1 MPTTTEFMKKRTRV
15 KQTRAR
21 TAFGAG
27 LITLDI
33 IIQQQETPSIAH
45 AAGGT
50 CGNVI
55 AALAYLGWDTT
66 PVGRLG
72 DDAAGNAIRQ
82 EFSRLGVSARQLTKE
97 DEFNSARIVQF
108 IVERRN
114 GIRHR
119 FGFSC
124 PTCGNPFSRFRPPTL
139 EQAET
144 VLSKQDSPDVFFF
157 DRASAAILAMAS
169 EFRKRGAL
177 IYFEPSG
184 VGRPA
189 DFAKALSVAH
199 VVKYSADR
207 MHGVPTALRSLK
219 GRRLEIET
227 QGARG
232 LRFRWL
238 GDGVTRAW
246 HVQPAFKVRSLRDAA
261 GAGDWCTAGFLYQ
274 LDWKKG
280 REFAEL
286 GEDEL
291 GPALMFG
298 QALAALNCQH
308 VGARGSTID
317 VDSSAMLKSVS
328 VVQASGTT
336 DAPVGARSVKT
347 TTRGQTVSCQTCLRD

>member
-1 MPTTTEFMKKRTRV
+1 MLTTTDARGEGKTV
-15 KQTRAR
+15 KPTSAR
-21 TAFGAG
+21 TVFGAG

-33 IIQQQETPSIAH
+33 IIQQDVTPSVAH

-72 DDAAGNAIRQ
+72 DDAAGNAIRR
-82 EFSRLGVSARQLTKE
+82 EFSRLGVSGTQLTRE
-97 DEFNSARIVQF
+97 ETMDSARIVQF

-114 GIRHR
+114 GIQHR

-124 PTCGNPFSRFRPPTL
+124 PTCKSPFPRFRPPTL

-144 VLSKQDSPDVFFF
+144 VLAKQYSPDVFFF
-157 DRASAAILAMAS
+157 DRVSAAILAMAL

-184 VGRPA
+184 IGRPSE
-189 DFAKALSVAH
+189 FAKALAVAH
-199 VVKYSADR
+199 VVKYSEDR
-207 MHGVPTALRSLK
+207 MHGIPSALRSLK

-227 QGARG
+227 RGGQG

-238 GDGVTRAW
+238 GDGVTKPWRT
-246 HVQPAFKVRSLRDAA
+246 QSAFKVRTLRDAA

-280 REFAEL
+280 RIF
-286 GEDEL
+286 DESSDNEV

-308 VGARGSTID
+308 VGARGAT
-317 VDSSAMLKSVS
+317 VECDSAAMLSSVS
-328 VVQASGTT
+328 SVQEKGTT
-336 DAPVGARSVKT
+336 DAPSHVRSVRT
-347 TTRGQTVSCQTCLRD
+347 TAKGRHVGCQTCLRD

>member
-1 MPTTTEFMKKRTRV
+1 MKATRV
-15 KQTRAR
+15 KQTGTR
-21 TAFGAG
+21 TVFGAG

-33 IIQQQETPSIAH
+33 IIQQQEAPNIAH

-72 DDAAGNAIRQ
+72 DDAAGDAIRQ
-82 EFSRLGVSARQLTKE
+82 EFSRLGVSAHQLTKE
-97 DEFNSARIVQF
+97 DAFDSARIVQF

-114 GIRHR
+114 GIQHR

-144 VLSKQDSPDVFFF
+144 VLAKKEAPDVFFF
-157 DRASAAILAMAS
+157 DRVSAAILAMAS
-169 EFRKRGAL
+169 EFRNRGAL

-184 VGRPA
+184 IGRPA
-189 DFAKALSVAH
+189 EFAKALAVAH

-207 MHGVPTALRSLK
+207 MHGVPTALRSFK
-219 GRRLEIET
+219 GQRLEIET

-238 GDGVTRAW
+238 GDGITQSW
-246 HVQPAFKVRSLRDAA
+246 HTQPAFKVRTLRDAA

-280 REFAEL
+280 REFDEL

-308 VGARGSTID
+308 VGARGATID
-317 VDSSAMLKSVS
+317 VDSISMLNSVS
-328 VVQASGTT
+328 VVQAKGTT
-336 DAPVGARSVKT
+336 DAPVNLRSPKT
-347 TTRGQTVSCQTCLRD
+347 TTRGQTVRCHTCLRD

>member
-1 MPTTTEFMKKRTRV
+1 M
-15 KQTRAR
+15 KQTGAR

-33 IIQQQETPSIAH
+33 IIQQKQTPGIAH

-55 AALAYLGWDTT
+55 AALAYLGWNTT

-72 DDAAGNAIRQ
+72 ADAAGNAIRH
-82 EFSRLGVSARQLTKE
+82 EFRRLGVSPCQLTRE
-97 DEFNSARIVQF
+97 DELNSTRIVQF
-108 IVERRN
+108 LVERQN
-114 GIRHR
+114 GIQHR

-144 VLSKQDSPDVFFF
+144 VLAKQEAPDVFFF
-157 DRASAAILAMAS
+157 DRVSAAILAMAS

-189 DFAKALSVAH
+189 NFAKALAVAH
-199 VVKYSADR
+199 VVKYSSER
-207 MHGVPTALRSLK
+207 MHGVPTALGSLD
-219 GRRLEIET
+219 GQRLEIET
-227 QGARG
+227 QGAKG

-238 GDGVTRAW
+238 GDGVMKPW
-246 HVQPAFKVRSLRDAA
+246 HKQPAFKVRTLRDAA

-291 GPALMFG
+291 SPALMFG

-308 VGARGSTID
+308 VGARGATIE
-317 VDSSAMLKSVS
+317 VDLAAMLNSVS

-336 DAPVGARSVKT
+336 DVPATPQSLKT
-347 TTRGQTVSCQTCLRD
+347 TTRGQPVSCQTCLRD

>member
-1 MPTTTEFMKKRTRV
+1 MKQAGSRTV
-15 KQTRAR
+15 
-21 TAFGAG
+21 FGAG

-33 IIQQQETPSIAH
+33 IIQQDETPSVAH

-55 AALAYLGWDTT
+55 AALAYLGWETT

-72 DDAAGNAIRQ
+72 DDAAGNAIRH
-82 EFSRLGVSARQLTKE
+82 EFSSLGISGRELTRE
-97 DEFNSARIVQF
+97 GTLASARIVQF

-114 GIRHR
+114 RIQHR

-124 PTCGNPFSRFRPPTL
+124 PACGTPFSRFRPPTL

-144 VLSKQDSPDVFFF
+144 VLAKRESPDVFFF
-157 DRASAAILAMAS
+157 DRVSAAILAMAA

-189 DFAKALSVAH
+189 DFSKALAVAH
-199 VVKYSADR
+199 IVKYSEDR
-207 MHGVPTALRSLK
+207 MHGIPAALKALE
-219 GRRLEIET
+219 GQRLEIET
-227 QGARG
+227 RGAQG

-238 GDGVTRAW
+238 GDGASKPWRS
-246 HVQPAFKVRSLRDAA
+246 QPAFKVRSLRDAA

-274 LDWKKG
+274 LDWKAG
-280 REFAEL
+280 RPFEQLRE
-286 GEDEL
+286 GDV
-291 GPALMFG
+291 GSALMLG

-308 VGARGSTID
+308 VGARGATND
-317 VDSSAMLKSVS
+317 LDSAVMLSSVS
-328 VVQASGTT
+328 AVQANGMT
-336 DAPVGARSVKT
+336 DVPSRVHSVKAAP
-347 TTRGQTVSCQTCLRD
+347 RGEGVSCQTCLRD

>member
-1 MPTTTEFMKKRTRV
+1 MLTKTETTKEGTRV
-15 KQTRAR
+15 RQTRAR

-33 IIQQQETPSIAH
+33 IIQQQDGPSVAH

-55 AALAYLGWDTT
+55 AALAYLGWGTT

-72 DDAAGNAIRQ
+72 DDAAGSAIRH
-82 EFSRLGVSARQLTKE
+82 EFSRLGVSARQLTRE
-97 DEFNSARIVQF
+97 SALDSARIVQF

-119 FGFSC
+119 FRFSC
-124 PTCGNPFSRFRPPTL
+124 PTCGTSFSRFRPPTL
-139 EQAET
+139 EQAEA
-144 VLSKQDSPDVFFF
+144 VLAKTEAPDVFFF
-157 DRASAAILAMAS
+157 DRVSAAILAMAS
-169 EFRKRGAL
+169 EFRKRGTL

-189 DFAKALSVAH
+189 EFMKALAVAH
-199 VVKYSADR
+199 VVKYSTDR
-207 MHGVPTALRSLK
+207 MHGVPTALRTLK
-219 GRRLEIET
+219 GQRLEIET
-227 QGARG
+227 QGAQG

-238 GDGVTRAW
+238 GDGAAKSW
-246 HVQPAFKVRSLRDAA
+246 HMQPAFKVRTLRDAA

-280 REFAEL
+280 REFAEVTK
-286 GEDEL
+286 DEL
-291 GPALMFG
+291 SPALMFG

-308 VGARGSTID
+308 VGARGATFD
-317 VDSSAMLKSVS
+317 VDSSAMLSSVS
-328 VVQASGTT
+328 LVQASGTT
-336 DAPVGARSVKT
+336 DAPVSRRWTKA
-347 TTRGQTVSCQTCLRD
+347 TTRGRTVSCQTCLRD

>member
-1 MPTTTEFMKKRTRV
+1 MPTNNEAKERKEV

-21 TAFGAG
+21 SAFGAG

-33 IIQQQETPSIAH
+33 IIQQHDESSVAH

-66 PVGRLG
+66 PVARLG
-72 DDAAGNAIRQ
+72 DDAAGNAIRH
-82 EFSRLGVSARQLTKE
+82 EFSRLGVSSRQLTKE
-97 DEFNSARIVQF
+97 DALDSARIVQF

-114 GIRHR
+114 GIQHR

-124 PTCGNPFSRFRPPTL
+124 PACGTPFARFRPPTL

-144 VLSKQDSPDVFFF
+144 VLARKETPDVFFF
-157 DRASAAILAMAS
+157 DRVSAAILAMAS
-169 EFRKRGAL
+169 EFRGRGAL
-177 IYFEPSG
+177 VYFEPSG
-184 VGRPA
+184 IGRPA
-189 DFAKALSVAH
+189 EFAKALEVAH

-207 MHGVPTALRSLK
+207 MRGAATALRALRGK
-219 GRRLEIET
+219 RLEIET
-227 QGARG
+227 QGAQG

-238 GDGVTRAW
+238 GDGAAQSW
-246 HVQPAFKVRSLRDAA
+246 HTQRAFKVRALRDAA

-280 REFAEL
+280 REFCEL
-286 GEDEL
+286 EADEL
-291 GPALMFG
+291 SQALMFG

-308 VGARGSTID
+308 VGARGATAD
-317 VDSSAMLKSVS
+317 VDSASMLNSVS
-328 VVQASGTT
+328 AVQASGMTGLPESLQSLRTT
-336 DAPVGARSVKT
+336 A
-347 TTRGQTVSCQTCLRD
+347 RGQAVSCLTCLRD

>member
-1 MPTTTEFMKKRTRV
+1 M
-15 KQTRAR
+15 KQTDAR
-21 TAFGAG
+21 TVFGAG

-33 IIQQQETPSIAH
+33 IIQQDETPSVAH

-82 EFSRLGVSARQLTKE
+82 EFSRLGVSSRQLTKE
-97 DEFNSARIVQF
+97 DALNSARIVQF
-108 IVERRN
+108 IVEHRN

-124 PTCGNPFSRFRPPTL
+124 PTCGSPFSRFRPPTL

-144 VLSKQDSPDVFFF
+144 VLARKDSPDVFFF
-157 DRASAAILAMAS
+157 DRVSAAILAMAS
-169 EFRKRGAL
+169 EFRNRGAL

-184 VGRPA
+184 LGRPA
-189 DFAKALSVAH
+189 EFAKALEVAH
-199 VVKYSADR
+199 VIKYSQDR

-219 GRRLEIET
+219 GQRLEIET
-227 QGARG
+227 QGVKG

-238 GDGVTRAW
+238 GDGLAKPWRT
-246 HVQPAFKVRSLRDAA
+246 QSAFKVRTLRDSA

-280 REFAEL
+280 RAFHEL
-286 GEDEL
+286 GEEEV
-291 GPALMFG
+291 GSALMFG
-298 QALAALNCQH
+298 QAVAALNCQH
-308 VGARGSTID
+308 VGARGVTLD
-317 VDSSAMLKSVS
+317 VDSTSMLSSVS
-328 VVQASGTT
+328 VLQAKGTT
-336 DAPVGARSVKT
+336 DIPTWSRSLKT
-347 TTRGQTVSCQTCLRD
+347 STRGRAVSCQTCLRD